1 MIGIYKITSP
11 TGKIYI
17 GQSINIEKRFKQ
29 YSRIQN
35 CDRQTILKR
44 SLEKYSPENHIFEII
59 EECDTNELNNRE
71 RYWQEYYD
79 VLSKNGLNCVL
90 TGSDDKVRVWS
101 EETIEKI
108 TISMTGKI
116 KPDEVKKKIS
126 NSMKGRKHS
135 KETKIK
141 MSIKRK
147 ELFSKGIRY
156 KTKRDEIKTIY
167 QYDLNNNLI
176 KEWDS
181 FRNIIDSYPKGIRT
195 IWKCLRNEQKTS
207 LNYIW
212 SYTKLK
218 T

>member
-1 MIGIYKITSP
+1 MIGIYKVTNP
-11 TGKIYI
+11 NFRVYI

-29 YSRIQN
+29 YSKIQN
-35 CDRQTILKR
+35 CNRQTILKR
-44 SLEKYSPENHIFEII
+44 SLEKYGSENHIFEII
-59 EECDTNELNNRE
+59 EECSIEELNNKE
-71 RYWQEYYD
+71 RYWQDYYD

-90 TGSDDKVRVWS
+90 TQSDDKVRIWS
-101 EETIEKI
+101 IETKERI

-116 KPDEVKKKIS
+116 KTDEVKEKIS
-126 NSMKGRKHS
+126 NSMKGKKHS
-135 KETKIK
+135 LETRKK
-141 MSIKRK
+141 MSKPRNRIKK
-147 ELFSKGIRY
+147 IITIK
-156 KTKRDEIKTIY
+156 DEIKTIY